1 MRRMLRSIGL
11 RRVLP
16 TSLQGQVLL
25 AIAAALLVAQAI
37 GAVLVWRAQ
46 MERAEAETAHALA
59 FRIVAGR
66 VVSADDERRFARLL
80 RRDRFERNP
89 GERPDMRPRHMGP
102 RRGMGPMRLERVDAL
117 DRYEGD
123 RPDSDMTRRLREI
136 LREQG
141 MAAQQLAV
149 FSRRLEDDERA
160 SGFAERR
167 LDSET
172 RPSRVIVAA
181 VRTAPGEGL
190 ILARVFEPPRLRAL
204 GWPLIAQTLLI
215 YLVLVGVVAL
225 VLRRITGPMRALT
238 QRVEAF
244 AANPALPADGQV
256 APQGPL
262 DTRRLIA
269 AHNRMEAR
277 IGALLDEK
285 DVMLGAIGHDLKT
298 PLAALRVRIEC
309 VDDDA
314 EREALSATIADIT
327 ATLDDILSLARVGRP
342 SDPLEVTELS
352 ALVASV
358 VEEYEDMGENV
369 ELGETSRIVLPLRAT
384 WLRRA
389 LRNLVGNAL
398 RYAGGCEVCVERR
411 GNRAIV
417 RVEDEGPGIPDADI
431 AFMLEPFRRGDPS
444 RNRGTGGAGLGLT
457 LARAIAEQHGGTLS
471 ITNRADG
478 KSGIVAEL
486 ALPV

>member
-1 MRRMLRSIGL
+1 MLRRIGP
-11 RRVLP
+11 R
-16 TSLQGQVLL
+16 SLQGQVLL
-25 AIAAALLVAQAI
+25 AIAAALLVAQAV

-46 MERAEAETAHALA
+46 VERAEAETAHALA
-59 FRIVAGR
+59 FRIIAGR
-66 VVSADDERRFARLL
+66 MIAESGERRAGRWW
-80 RRDRFERNP
+80 R
-89 GERPDMRPRHMGP
+89 GHMRGTHRGP
-102 RRGMGPMRLERVDAL
+102 RGGFGPMRLEQVGAL
-117 DRYEGD
+117 ARREGD
-123 RPDSDMTRRLREI
+123 LIDDDLTARLDSI
-136 LREQG
+136 LRGQG
-141 MAAQQLAV
+141 IAAAQLAV
-149 FSRRLEDDERA
+149 FSRSLDDDERA
-160 SGFAERR
+160 AGFAERR
-167 LDSET
+167 MRDFP
-172 RPSRVIVAA
+172 RPARVTIAA
-181 VRTAPGEGL
+181 VRMTPGDGL
-190 ILARVFEPPRLRAL
+190 ILARVFEPPRARAL

-225 VLRRITGPMRALT
+225 VLRRITGPLGALT
-238 QRVEAF
+238 RRVEAF
-244 AANPALPADGQV
+244 AANPASPPAGQV
-256 APQGPL
+256 EPQGPR

-314 EREALSATIADIT
+314 ERAALAATIKDISDS
-327 ATLDDILSLARVGRP
+327 LDDILSLARVGRP

-369 ELGETSRIVLPLRAT
+369 VLGDTSRVVLPLRAT

-398 RYAGGCEVCVERR
+398 RYAGGCEVCVGRR
-411 GNRAIV
+411 GGQAVV
-417 RVEDEGPGIPDADI
+417 RVEDEGPGIPDDEI
-431 AFMLEPFRRGDPS
+431 AFMMEPFRRGDPS

-471 ITNRADG
+471 ITNKTDG

-486 ALPV
+486 ALPVR